1 VVALVEVAGRM
12 LRLLNER
19 RIEEEEEEE
28 SSELVVK

>member
-19 RIEEEEEEE
+19 RIEEEEEE